1 MNFSVI
7 SKHGIVHDKDS
18 NFLYFSEMQDH
29 HCVKSVSGP
38 YFPVFGMN
46 QKNSV
51 FWYILPSAP
60 FYGFLNIMQI
70 LWMQKLKINI
80 CQYMT
85 KTIIQIK
92 TCISWSF
99 GVQKKNVSFSFFY
112 VFILFFI
119 ITINIY
125 TTVFIPK
132 LNKLIMSVHTTLKL
146 FPLLKL

>member
-51 FWYILPSAP
+51 F
-60 FYGFLNIMQI
+60 
-70 LWMQKLKINI
+70 
-80 CQYMT
+80 
-85 KTIIQIK
+85 
-92 TCISWSF
+92 
-99 GVQKKNVSFSFFY
+99 
-112 VFILFFI
+112 
-119 ITINIY
+119 
-125 TTVFIPK
+125 
-132 LNKLIMSVHTTLKL
+132 
-146 FPLLKL
+146 